1 MLAAFD
7 LPNRVSTVS
16 ADAVYR
22 IGYVP
27 RRVDRYETVG
37 RKRRQRGGKGSLG
50 SYTTTFKKPAL
61 QQYMKALGMNPDK
74 KSAKSM
80 AQALSSSKVA
90 TVEDLKKRIE
100 TGEIQGDK
108 ADLYTLRALSDLET
122 KTATP
127 EAKKELFPA
136 ASEEEF
142 SEARKTLKQ
151 TLATAQQEP
160 PVNAPEPE
168 SKAVVTTPSPPQE
181 SESHKREREQI
192 LEAADELRE
201 SIPLFDEVRVPSYPG
216 EENKDTRA
224 AIGTSSVFMAHQDVA
239 RTRPE
244 LTEASKAVTQSQL
257 QHIFDT
263 TASQAAKDA
272 AEQGLD
278 SLGND
283 SPLLGKHQE
292 TLQNVDVM
300 GRSSRKLTSTPAK
313 VNKPTPTESL
323 QTPGAAAR
331 RDTPA
336 SQQSTPTA
344 QPSLAN
350 VVMDPQF
357 LSAVDRIGTQLGR
370 TERLLTTM
378 TRNKREAFQ
387 DLDDRAQQLL
397 VTDRQVDADELPS
410 IMQHLRDYPE
420 VAKLMEQGLVKPEQ
434 LKDTEYVKELAQS
447 LRTQQYEGRSESM
460 RGRIRAS
467 NAPVLKRI
475 SESKRSGLVYYKR
488 PRHVRPSIFA
498 GE

>member
-16 ADAVYR
+16 ADTVYR

-61 QQYMKALGMNPDK
+61 QQYMTALGMNPVK
-74 KSAKSM
+74 KSNKSM

-90 TVEDLKKRIE
+90 TVEDLNKRIE
-100 TGEIQGDK
+100 TGEIEGDK
-108 ADLYTLRALSDLET
+108 ANLYTLRALANLES
-122 KTATP
+122 AAPAP
-127 EAKKELFPA
+127 EAKKQLFPA
-136 ASEEEF
+136 ASEKEF
-142 SEARKTLKQ
+142 SEARKKLKQ
-151 TLATAQQEP
+151 TLQQEP

-168 SKAVVTTPSPPQE
+168 SKAVVSTPSPPKQ
-181 SESHKREREQI
+181 SESHKREQQEL

-201 SIPLFDEVRVPSYPG
+201 SIPLFDEVRVPAHPG
-216 EENKDTRA
+216 EENKDIRA
-224 AIGTSSVFMAHQDVA
+224 AIGTSSVLLAHQDVV

-244 LTEASKAVTQSQL
+244 LSEASKAVAQSQL
-257 QHIFDT
+257 QHVFDT
-263 TASQAAKDA
+263 TSNQSAKEA
-272 AEQGLD
+272 AEQGL
-278 SLGND
+278 SALGNE

-292 TLQNVDVM
+292 TLQNVDIM
-300 GRSSRKLTSTPAK
+300 GRESRKLTSTPAK
-313 VNKPTPTESL
+313 VQKTPPTEAF

-357 LSAVDRIGTQLGR
+357 LSAVDRIGDRLGR
-370 TERLLTTM
+370 TERLLATM
-378 TRNKREAFQ
+378 TRNQRDAFQ

-397 VTDRQVDADELPS
+397 VTDRQLDADELPS
-410 IMQHLRDYPE
+410 VMQHLRDYPE

-434 LKDTEYVKELAQS
+434 LKDTEYVAELAKS

-467 NAPVLKRI
+467 NAPVLERT

>member
-27 RRVDRYETVG
+27 RRIDRYETVG
-37 RKRRQRGGKGSLG
+37 RKRRQRGGTGSLG
-50 SYTTTFKKPAL
+50 KYTTTFKKPAL

-74 KSAKSM
+74 KSSKSM

-90 TVEDLKKRIE
+90 TVEDLSKRIE

-108 ADLYTLRALSDLET
+108 SDLYTMRALSNLET
-122 KTATP
+122 TTTTP

-136 ASEEEF
+136 ASEQEF

-151 TLATAQQEP
+151 TLQQEP
-160 PVNAPEPE
+160 SANAPEPE
-168 SKAVVTTPSPPQE
+168 SKAVVSTPSPPQE
-181 SESHKREREQI
+181 SESHTRERDQI

-201 SIPLFDEVRVPSYPG
+201 SIPLFDEVRVPSYQG

-224 AIGTSSVFMAHQDVA
+224 ALGTSSVFMAHQDVA

-263 TASQAAKDA
+263 TANQSAKDA

-313 VNKPTPTESL
+313 VNKPTATESL

-331 RDTPA
+331 RDTPV

-357 LSAVDRIGTQLGR
+357 LSAVDRIGTQLGK

-378 TRNKREAFQ
+378 TRNQRTAFQ

-397 VTDRQVDADELPS
+397 VTDRQVDADELPR
-410 IMQHLRDYPE
+410 IMQHMRDYPE

-434 LKDTEYVKELAQS
+434 LKDTEYVMELAKS
-447 LRTQQYEGRSESM
+447 LRTQQYEGRSENM

-467 NAPVLKRI
+467 NAPVLKRT